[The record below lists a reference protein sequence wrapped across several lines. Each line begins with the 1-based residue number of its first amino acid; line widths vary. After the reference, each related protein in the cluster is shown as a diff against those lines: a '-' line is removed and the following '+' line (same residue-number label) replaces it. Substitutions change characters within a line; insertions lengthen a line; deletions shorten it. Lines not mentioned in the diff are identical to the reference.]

1 MTRERK
7 KWGWDAWVPSAV
19 GWWGGRQSGCGH
31 SSSAYFF
38 WKFFWL
44 HLETPTRDPHAPAA
58 EAQSLFIFMLKQY
71 MLELTY
77 STVLVSCV
85 QQSDSVTHTHIYI
98 LVHADVFKHSHC
110 SGGRL
115 SLLLTALVVSDS
127 RTPGASPHTCFYS
140 FALAA
145 FWGNHGSAHL
155 KEKDV
160 TNIWDQKTRSCLV
173 SFVLASK
180 I

>member
-1 MTRERK
+1 MGLRCLSPISSRLM
-7 KWGWDAWVPSAV
+7 GWEAEWLWSLLF
-19 GWWGGRQSGCGH
+19 CL
-31 SSSAYFF
+31 FF
-38 WKFFWL
+38 LKVSL
-44 HLETPTRDPHAPAA
+44 APPRDPNQGSPCPSSGST
-58 EAQSLFIFMLKQY
+58 ESFYFYFMLKQH

-77 STVLVSCV
+77 SILLVSCV
-85 QQSDSVTHTHIYI
+85 QQSDSVTHTHISI
-98 LVHADVFKHSHC
+98 PVHADVFKHSHC

-127 RTPGASPHTCFYS
+127 RTPGASPQTCFYS

-160 TNIWDQKTRSCLV
+160 TNIWDQKTRGCLV